1 MTFPVENMIILDCVD
16 STNNYAMAQIKNGG
30 PDAGKPVLALE
41 QTGGKGR
48 RSKNWKSNKGENIL
62 LSIPVKV
69 QWLTVSQ
76 QFHLSAA
83 VALACYDLIS
93 QTILANIF
101 IKWPNDLFINDKKTA
116 GVLIETILRGTI
128 WQWAII
134 GIGMNINQ
142 VNFEELNST
151 ATSFRKETG
160 DSYEVLL
167 LAKRLHELVLNR
179 IMQLKNGH
187 FEQILIEY
195 NEHLYGRGRKVMLKK
210 QESLLETEIVAVSSS
225 GKLLTKDS
233 IKRAFDF
240 DEVEFKGI
248 VKSET

>member
-1 MTFPVENMIILDCVD
+1 MTFPIKNMVILESVD

-30 PDAGKPVLALE
+30 PEQGNPVLAMQ

-62 LSIPVKV
+62 LSIPVKL
-69 QWLTVSQ
+69 QWLPIWQ
-76 QFHLSAA
+76 QFQLSVA
-83 VALACYDLIS
+83 VALACFDLIS

-116 GVLIETILRGTI
+116 GILIENILRGQI

-142 VNFEELNST
+142 ENFEELNST
-151 ATSFRKETG
+151 ATSFSKETG
-160 DSYEVLL
+160 DRYEVLL
-167 LAKRLHELVLNR
+167 LAKSLYELVLNR
-179 IMQLKNGH
+179 IMQVKNGH
-187 FEQILIEY
+187 FEKMLIEY
-195 NEHLYGRGRKVMLKK
+195 NQHLYGIGKKVKLKK
-210 QESLLETEIVAVSSS
+210 QGILFETEIMGVSSS
-225 GKLLTKDS
+225 GQLLTIDS
-233 IKRAFDF
+233 IKREFDF

-248 VKSET
+248 VES

>member
-16 STNNYAMAQIKNGG
+16 STNNYAMAQIKNGD
-30 PDAGKPVLALE
+30 PEAGNPVLAMQ

-62 LSIPVKV
+62 LSIPVKL

-76 QFHLSAA
+76 QFQLSVA

-116 GVLIETILRGTI
+116 GILIENILRGTI
-128 WQWAII
+128 WQWTII

-151 ATSFRKETG
+151 ATSFSKETG

-167 LAKRLHELVLNR
+167 LAKKLYELVSIR
-179 IMQLKNGH
+179 IMQVKNGH
-187 FEQILIEY
+187 FEKMLIEY
-195 NEHLYGRGRKVMLKK
+195 NQHLYGKAGKVKLKK
-210 QESLLETEIVAVSSS
+210 QGILFETEIMGVSSS
-225 GKLLTKDS
+225 GQLLTKDS
-233 IKRAFDF
+233 INRAFDF

-248 VKSET
+248 VKS